1 MRLAVWYLALAA
13 WLSIIGLA
21 CMALPGECVELQI
34 SGNASGQGLH
44 ILEIGN
50 NSSTMLL
57 ENVTGWNVTTCPNT
71 HMTEVRRDLR

>member
-1 MRLAVWYLALAA
+1 MSLPIWYLALAA
-13 WLSIIGLA
+13 WLAIIGLA
-21 CMALPGECVELQI
+21 CLALPGECVELQI

-50 NSSTMLL
+50 NSTTILYEIMS
-57 ENVTGWNVTTCPNT
+57 GWNITTCPNT